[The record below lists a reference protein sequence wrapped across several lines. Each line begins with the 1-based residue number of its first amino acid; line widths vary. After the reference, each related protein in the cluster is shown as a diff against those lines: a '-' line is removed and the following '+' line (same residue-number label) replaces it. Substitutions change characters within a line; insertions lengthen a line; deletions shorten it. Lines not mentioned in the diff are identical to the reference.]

1 MARKERPMS
10 QAEKDRLSFLKK
22 TRQVL
27 KPFDIDPEP
36 YSGWTV
42 GIGQSTPFSSD
53 EESEADEEK
62 EESKEDESEETSAP
76 SLPPPEDIH
85 PIFQAEKTDSE
96 MKTPSGLLEPARKD
110 LNAGYYKQAQSR
122 KSTRVQALQWIPM
135 NYGENE
141 EGEESVTGDILV
153 AFARPSRNQAGPYGA
168 LYFTENAQEATW
180 RALENGDSFGI
191 GVDKMDLRKFDEDAI
206 PAYLENHKD
215 KTVSYWIWQDSKI
228 TTNRDAGD
236 IERIKAGNA
245 AVIAGRLSD
254 AASRKEKNR
263 KRPFKPRP
271 KK

>member
-10 QAEKDRLSFLKK
+10 QAEKDRLAFLKK
-22 TRQVL
+22 TRKVL

-53 EESEADEEK
+53 EDPPVEVSSGEDPPVEE
-62 EESKEDESEETSAP
+62 SAP
-76 SLPPPEDIH
+76 SLPPPEDLH
-85 PIFQAEKTDSE
+85 PIFQAEKTSSD

-110 LNAGYYKQAQSR
+110 LNAGYYGQAQSGR
-122 KSTRVQALQWIPM
+122 STRVQALQWIPM
-135 NYGENE
+135 HYGENE
-141 EGEESVTGDILV
+141 EGEESVIGDILI
-153 AFARPSRNQAGPYGA
+153 AFARPSRNQTGPYGA
-168 LYFTENAQEATW
+168 LYITENAQEATW
-180 RALENGDSFGI
+180 RVLQNHKSFGQNVE
-191 GVDKMDLRKFDEDAI
+191 GMNLKKFDEDAI
-206 PAYLENHKD
+206 PGYLESHKD

-228 TTNRDAGD
+228 TTNRDAGE

-245 AVIAGRLSD
+245 AIIAERLSD